1 MIAKK
6 PTIVI
11 YTHRA
16 DESLLKEVCA
26 GIEEEGVLY
35 EIAPHTGGAA
45 DELSLAACDT
55 SMLGVVF
62 VSSIQSFN
70 LFHQVFVNEWTFFQ
84 TTTHFFFLPFA
95 YLPLRRLTI
104 SLLEAFFVLRVLTP
118 IAFLPHGVIGD
129 LRPIGVRPSPP
140 P

>member
-16 DESLLKEVCA
+16 DEALLKEVCA

-35 EIAPHTGGAA
+35 EIAPHTGGIA

-55 SMLGVVF
+55 SMLGVGIGMDGIELSLHIKGMNF
-62 VSSIQSFN
+62 RQGDAEKTA
-70 LFHQVFVNEWTFFQ
+70 LFSLRSPDAAEARALGANGARVIKK
-84 TTTHFFFLPFA
+84 
-95 YLPLRRLTI
+95 LPLRL
-104 SLLEAFFVLRVLTP
+104 SE
-118 IAFLPHGVIGD
+118 
-129 LRPIGVRPSPP
+129 
-140 P
+140 